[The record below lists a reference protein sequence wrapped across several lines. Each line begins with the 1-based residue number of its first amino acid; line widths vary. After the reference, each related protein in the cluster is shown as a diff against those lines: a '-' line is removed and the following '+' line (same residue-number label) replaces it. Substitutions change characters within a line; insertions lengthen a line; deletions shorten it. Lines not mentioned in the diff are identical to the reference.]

1 MRRLHQASPG
11 GLIAILSDCPF
22 FLCVNAAASAC
33 CRGRRTENTGS
44 KLASCHPGVCS
55 MQPAQFRGK
64 ICLCSALSHW
74 AAPSEISSYL
84 QKVLFSTKTPTREQA
99 SINVLNSNYGYFQ
112 PLYSHKFLS
121 GCNPWST
128 ATFLKLL
135 ALLTLHQIKSCLC
148 HPVFCNAFF
157 LQSESL
163 YISTK
168 TKQCPLV
175 VRALCPHQ
183 KAHFRTNGGLSEKIC
198 AIQLHSSE
206 IIF

>member
-1 MRRLHQASPG
+1 MQLHKPAAGEG
-11 GLIAILSDCPF
+11 GLKTLALNWPHATLVSAPCSQHGFGGRFVSAVPWAIGLHHRKSPLTSKKSYLAPRHQPGNRLQSTYSIAITD
-22 FLCVNAAASAC
+22 
-33 CRGRRTENTGS
+33 
-44 KLASCHPGVCS
+44 
-55 MQPAQFRGK
+55 
-64 ICLCSALSHW
+64 
-74 AAPSEISSYL
+74 ISSL
-84 QKVLFSTKTPTREQA
+84 RF
-99 SINVLNSNYGYFQ
+99 F
-112 PLYSHKFLS
+112 LYSHKFLS

-128 ATFLKLL
+128 ATFLKIL

-175 VRALCPHQ
+175 VRALCPRQ

-206 IIF
+206 INF